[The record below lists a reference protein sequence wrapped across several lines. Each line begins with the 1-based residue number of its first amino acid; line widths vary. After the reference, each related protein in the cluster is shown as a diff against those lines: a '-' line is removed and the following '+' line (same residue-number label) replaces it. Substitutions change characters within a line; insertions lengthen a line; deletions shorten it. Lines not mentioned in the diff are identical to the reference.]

1 MAWLSVEIEVDGST
15 FAGWAKSN
23 SQCDFVM
30 GFYSALEVG
39 DHFKVGGKSYIAESV
54 INVANRNEELLI
66 SGKELTNV
74 KPKARG
80 TGGKPQRAKLSMQD
94 NDGRNNEDRD

>member
-15 FAGWAKSN
+15 FSGWAKSN
-23 SQCDFVM
+23 FQCDFVI
-30 GFYSALEVG
+30 GFSSALEVG
-39 DHFKVGGKSYIAESV
+39 SHFKVKGKSYIAESV

-66 SGKELTNV
+66 SGKEITNA

-80 TGGKPQRAKLSMQD
+80 TGGKPQRPKLSMQN

>member
-15 FAGWAKSN
+15 FSGWVKSN

-30 GFYSALEVG
+30 GFSSGLEVG
-39 DHFKVGGKSYIAESV
+39 NHFKAGGKSYIAESV

-66 SGKELTNV
+66 SGKEITNA

-80 TGGKPQRAKLSMQD
+80 TGGKPQRPKLSMQD
-94 NDGRNNEDRD
+94 NNGRNNEDRD

>member
-15 FAGWAKSN
+15 FTGWAKSN

-30 GFYSALEVG
+30 GFSSALEVG
-39 DHFKVGGKSYIAESV
+39 SYFKVGGKSYIAESV

-66 SGKELTNV
+66 SGKEITNA

-80 TGGKPQRAKLSMQD
+80 TGGKPQRPKLSMQD
-94 NDGRNNEDRD
+94 NNGRNNEDRD

>member
-15 FAGWAKSN
+15 LSGWAKSN

-30 GFYSALEVG
+30 DFSSALEVG
-39 DHFKVGGKSYIAESV
+39 SYFKVGGKSYIAESV

-66 SGKELTNV
+66 SGKEVTNA

-80 TGGKPQRAKLSMQD
+80 TGGKPQRPKLSMQD

>member
-15 FAGWAKSN
+15 FTGWAKSN

-30 GFYSALEVG
+30 GFSSALEVG
-39 DHFKVGGKSYIAESV
+39 SYFKVGGKSYIAESV

-66 SGKELTNV
+66 SGKEVTNV

-80 TGGKPQRAKLSMQD
+80 DEPKTGRKDLERKD
-94 NDGRNNEDRD
+94 NSGRDHKN

>member
-15 FAGWAKSN
+15 FSGWAKSN

-30 GFYSALEVG
+30 GFSPALEVG
-39 DHFKVGGKSYIAESV
+39 GHFKVKGKSYIAESV

-66 SGKELTNV
+66 SGKEITNA

-80 TGGKPQRAKLSMQD
+80 DEPKVRGKDLERKD
-94 NDGRNNEDRD
+94 NSGRDH